1 MDSSIQHPPVIGVL
15 LAAGSGSRLGL
26 GPKAL
31 LRKAQ
36 GPTLLECATYALLEG
51 GCTEVVVVLGAQAA
65 RVREQVPHRAT
76 TVLVNAAWATG
87 MGSSFA
93 LGMGQVPEGC
103 AALVALVDQPGVDAE
118 LIRRVIG
125 SHRPGRITAAAY
137 RRGNAPLR
145 RGHPVLFAPD
155 HLGPASLAAAGDA
168 GARTYLATHREV
180 VDLVDCSDLDS
191 GLDIDVVDDLHLLRG
206 K

>member
-1 MDSSIQHPPVIGVL
+1 MPALIPHPPVVGVL
-15 LAAGSGSRLGL
+15 LAAGSGSRLGR

-31 LRKAQ
+31 LRTAH
-36 GPTLLECATYALLEG
+36 GPTLLECALMALLRG
-51 GCTEVVVVLGAQAA
+51 GCTEVLVVLGAEAA
-65 RVREQVPHRAT
+65 RVREQVPRSAA
-76 TVLVNAAWATG
+76 TVLVNEAWATG

-93 LGMGQVPEGC
+93 LGMGRVPEGC
-103 AALVALVDQPGVDAE
+103 AALVALVDQPGLDAE
-118 LIRRVIG
+118 LIRRIIA

-137 RRGNAPLR
+137 RAADAPLR
-145 RGHPVLFAPD
+145 RGHPVLFAPQ
-155 HLGPASLAAAGDA
+155 HLGPAASAAEGDA

-191 GLDIDVVDDLHLLRG
+191 GLDIDVAGDLHLLRG